1 MPSVFEMISQLQLF
15 AGVSPAARQLLAQV
29 ARLVVYQP
37 GQVIMVE
44 DDRESP
50 VFFVH
55 EGAVRVFRNNAD
67 GREQTIIHLRVDD
80 VFNMPAAFAH
90 NHNSPASAIALGHVR
105 LIEIS
110 QPDFRW
116 VVSENAEIALI
127 VLRDLSDKL
136 RYFVDLT
143 HDLSLRSVRARLAR
157 FLLRQ
162 ADLQGRLPRQTHEE
176 LAAQIGTAREVVS
189 RTMRVFINESLIE
202 VHPRTI
208 IILNP
213 SALKREAGLM

>member
-1 MPSVFEMISQLQLF
+1 MISQLQLF
-15 AGVSPAARQLLAQV
+15 AGISPEALQLLAQV
-29 ARLVVYQP
+29 AHPVVYQP

-44 DDRESP
+44 EDREAP
-50 VFFVH
+50 VCFVH

-80 VFNMPAAFAH
+80 VLNMPAAFAN

-110 QPDFRW
+110 QPDFRR
-116 VVSENAEIALI
+116 VVTENAEIALV

-162 ADLQGRLPRQTHEE
+162 ADPHCQLRRQTHEE
-176 LAAQIGTAREVVS
+176 LATQIGTAREVVS
-189 RTMRVFINESLIE
+189 RTMHAFVTEGLVE
-202 VHPRTI
+202 VHSRSI

-213 SALKREAGLM
+213 PALKREAGLM